1 MERKPPPPLITME
14 AMLNQMVSLGMGAE
28 MVNPAIDLMYDLLRT
43 FLPRPPVSAAA
54 SLSADSSFPDGGSGD
69 RLSTLPSAILRDIV
83 SRLPAKDAART
94 AVLSSRWRPL
104 WRSAP
109 LALVDAHLVQ
119 SAGGGDSAPSAGSG
133 SGSVSVAA
141 AVSRVLEAH
150 RGPFRCVHLTRTS
163 MGAHR
168 AELALWL
175 DLLASKGVEEFV
187 FVNRPWPLDFPLPA
201 TIFSLASVKRLY
213 LGAWKFPNT
222 SALPRGT
229 AFPHLLALGLGCVA
243 MEDRDYDF
251 ILARSP
257 VLQTLLIY
265 TSKRHVNLRIISRR
279 LRCVQLCM
287 SIVHDVSVVD
297 GPCLQRL
304 LLWEASE
311 PSPRAGS
318 KKICTRIK
326 FGHAPKLRSVG
337 YLVPGVH
344 VLEVG
349 NTIIKVDTKASPR
362 TILPSVRILALKVHF
377 EVRNEAKMIPSFLK
391 CFPNIETLH
400 IKSEKS
406 YEPAGKLNQKFW
418 QEASGIECVQSHIR
432 DMVFHEYSGERS
444 QLAFLKFILEN
455 AQMLREMV
463 VVFVQGMLSSGDNAA
478 AKLMKDLSSVK
489 EASKNCRVVILES
502 SISRGGTSWNCQVA
516 SNLDVADPFY
526 YCY

>member
-28 MVNPAIDLMYDLLRT
+28 MVNPAIDLIYDLLRT

-54 SLSADSSFPDGGSGD
+54 SLSADSSFPGGGSGD
-69 RLSTLPSAILRDIV
+69 RLSALPDAILRNIV
-83 SRLPAKDAART
+83 SRLPVKDAART

-119 SAGGGDSAPSAGSG
+119 SAGGGDSAPRAGSG
-133 SGSVSVAA
+133 SVAA

-175 DLLASKGVEEFV
+175 DLLAAKGVEEFV

-201 TIFSLASVKRLY
+201 TIFSLATVKRLY
-213 LGAWKFPNT
+213 LGAWRFPNT

-229 AFPHLLALGLGCVA
+229 AFPHLLELGLSCVA

-257 VLQTLLIY
+257 VLETLLIY
-265 TSKRHVNLRIISRR
+265 TSQRHVNLRIISCR

-377 EVRNEAKMIPSFLK
+377 EVRTEAKMIPSFLK

-400 IKSEKS
+400 IK
-406 YEPAGKLNQKFW
+406 PAGKLNQKFW

-432 DMVFHEYSGERS
+432 DMVFHEYSGKHN

-463 VVFVQGMLSSGDNAA
+463 IVFVQGILSSGDNAA

-489 EASKNCRVVILES
+489 EASENYRVVISES